1 MTTTE
6 SRIHIDATMLLRWQH
21 LAPVG
26 IVRLERMLAGH
37 LRLSSGF
44 VDVGYI
50 VWDRGY
56 RPAESHEIE
65 SLDDLLRG
73 ALQDEPE
80 KAPAAGLASGV
91 PDATTRG
98 GPAATVRRTGLRA
111 LGRVPDH
118 LRPFAE
124 QAMWSAATLGVESV
138 RHIKRLRNERRAAS
152 ATPVARHDGVR
163 HRVDFTA
170 GDDLVAL
177 GLGWEYLDHEAMYRL
192 KTEHG
197 MRIHMPAFDLIPV
210 SMPQLNAGQSHLVH
224 RYYAEMAHYADSIT
238 SISYATRDAIA
249 AFYENESL
257 PVPHLAVNQLPGL
270 EVTAPTS
277 TEASA
282 PRHRFSGD
290 DFVLSV
296 STIEIR
302 KNHLLLLKI
311 WSECIREGR
320 EMPRLVIVGRIGW
333 DVTELQKW
341 YDYAPE
347 LDDVVS
353 LCIDVEDHELIAMYG
368 DAMFTLFP
376 SRVEGWGLPITES
389 LAYGRACVHS
399 TDPAQFE
406 ASQGTMPALHPDD
419 FLGWKAEVLRLL
431 DEPAYVAELEQRI
444 VDDYEARTPE
454 QYCNDFEQILVE
466 RRIAGDQS

>member
-6 SRIHIDATMLLRWQH
+6 SPIYIDATMLLRWQH

-26 IVRLERMLAGH
+26 IVRLERMLAGQ
-37 LRLSSGF
+37 LRLTSGF
-44 VDVGYI
+44 AAVDYI

-56 RPAESHEIE
+56 RPADSHEIV

-73 ALQDEPE
+73 TLQDQPE
-80 KAPAAGLASGV
+80 ETPAAGLASGV
-91 PDATTRG
+91 PATPTG
-98 GPAATVRRTGLRA
+98 GGRAAAVRRTGLRF

-124 QAMWSAATLGVESV
+124 QAMWSVATLGVESV
-138 RHIKRLRNERRAAS
+138 RHVKRLRNERRSVSSTPAAK
-152 ATPVARHDGVR
+152 HDGVR
-163 HRVDFTA
+163 HRVDFA
-170 GDDLVAL
+170 PGDDLVAL

-192 KTEHG
+192 RTEHG
-197 MRIHMPAFDLIPV
+197 VRIHMPAFDLIPV

-238 SISYATRDAIA
+238 SISYATRDALA
-249 AFYENESL
+249 AFYDNESL
-257 PVPHLAVNQLPGL
+257 PLPHLTVNQLPGL
-270 EVTAPTS
+270 DITAPTNGDRS
-277 TEASA
+277 T
-282 PRHRFSGD
+282 RHRFAGD

-311 WSECIREGR
+311 WAECIRESH
-320 EMPRLVIVGRIGW
+320 EMPRLVIVGRLGW

-341 YDYAPE
+341 YEHAPE
-347 LDDVVS
+347 LDGVVS
-353 LCIDVEDHELIAMYG
+353 LCTDVEDDELIAMYS
-368 DAMFTLFP
+368 DTMFTLFP

-431 DEPAYVAELEQRI
+431 DEPAYLAELEQRI
-444 VDDYEARTPE
+444 VDDYEPRTPG
-454 QYCNDFEQILVE
+454 QYCADFEQILID
-466 RRIAGDQS
+466 RRSEGIQS

>member
-1 MTTTE
+1 MTTTDCP
-6 SRIHIDATMLLRWQH
+6 IHIDATMLLRWQH

-37 LRLSSGF
+37 LRLTSGF
-44 VDVGYI
+44 TDVGYI

-56 RPAESHEIE
+56 RPADSHEID
-65 SLDDLLRG
+65 SLDELLSG
-73 ALQDEPE
+73 TLQDEPE
-80 KAPAAGLASGV
+80 EIPAAGLATNM
-91 PDATTRG
+91 PAATIRR
-98 GPAATVRRTGLRA
+98 GPAAAVRRTGLRA

-124 QAMWSAATLGVESV
+124 QTVWSAATLGVESV
-138 RHIKRLRNERRAAS
+138 RHVKRLRNERRAVSSNPPAQH
-152 ATPVARHDGVR
+152 ADVR
-163 HRVDFTA
+163 HRVDFVP

-197 MRIHMPAFDLIPV
+197 VRIHMPAFDLIPV

-238 SISYATRDAIA
+238 SISFATRDAIA
-249 AFYENESL
+249 AFYEDESL

-270 EVTAPTS
+270 EVTAPADSDT
-277 TEASA
+277 AA
-282 PRHRFSGD
+282 RHRFDGD
-290 DFVLSV
+290 NFVLSV

-311 WSECIREGR
+311 WAECIREGH
-320 EMPRLVIVGRIGW
+320 EMPRLVIVGRLGW

-341 YDYAPE
+341 YDHAPE
-347 LDDVVS
+347 LDGAVS
-353 LCIDVEDHELIAMYG
+353 LCMDVEDEELIAMYG

-376 SRVEGWGLPITES
+376 SRIEGWGLPITES

-431 DEPAYVAELEQRI
+431 DEPAYLAELEQRI
-444 VDDYEARTPE
+444 VDDYQPRTPE
-454 QYCNDFEQILVE
+454 QYCSDFEQILVE
-466 RRIAGDQS
+466 RRKREVAR